1 MNLILFGF
9 KASGKTH
16 FGKLLSIQMHRP
28 FIDTDDLI
36 LELYLKEMGKK
47 RSSREIHA
55 ELGEEKFRTLETRAL
70 HLLKDV
76 KNSIIALGGGAVLNP
91 ENVTF
96 LQTVGA
102 MVYLKTSPETLKSR
116 LFRKELPSFLDPKDP
131 EGSFY
136 KMVQERDP
144 IYRSI
149 SARSIDTDGLDEAGV
164 LAAIRSILLLEEPP
178 NGF

>member
-1 MNLILFGF
+1 MNLLLFGF

-16 FGKLLSIQMHRP
+16 FGKRLAHAMHRP

-36 LELYLKEMGKK
+36 IELYRKEMGKTA
-47 RSSREIHA
+47 RCRDIHKK
-55 ELGEEKFRTLETRAL
+55 LGEEGFRAL
-70 HLLKDV
+70 ERRALRELQHV
-76 KNSIIALGGGAVLNP
+76 QNSIIALGGGAILDPN
-91 ENVTF
+91 NVEF

-102 MVYLKTSPETLKSR
+102 LVFLKASPETLKMR
-116 LFRKELPSFLDPKDP
+116 VLKDEIPSFLDPKDP

-136 KMVQERDP
+136 RMIREREP

-149 SARSIDTDGLDEAGV
+149 KARAIDTDALDEAGV
-164 LAAIRSILLLEEPP
+164 LAALRSILLLEEPP